1 MPDLNLPYII
11 HSCGLDKAICT
22 FDLKKEKKTVG
33 HSIKN
38 GMILDMSQRK
48 DHENELVTCGQ
59 GSPIF
64 FWDCDQADPVAYIE
78 YPYKVNTI
86 QVSYNGKYIAFGTE
100 TNEVFVYD
108 IKNMGKF
115 LMVGKANAHSGPVM
129 KLRWSPDDKQIV
141 SVASDASLCI
151 WNFYG

>member
-1 MPDLNLPYII
+1 MPDLNLPHVI
-11 HSCGLDKAICT
+11 HSCGMDKGICT
-22 FDLKKEKKTVG
+22 FDLKKEKKIVG

-38 GMILDMSQRK
+38 GMIFDMSQRK

-64 FWDCDQADPVAYIE
+64 FWDCDEADPVAYID
-78 YPYKVNTI
+78 YPYKVSSI
-86 QVSYNGKYIAFGTE
+86 QVSYSGKYIAFGTE

-108 IKNMGKF
+108 IRNFGKF
-115 LMVGKANAHSGPVM
+115 AMVGKGAAHSGPVM

-141 SVASDASLCI
+141 SVAADASLCV